1 MLLPNLDCEHYI
13 KCDSPASL
21 RLPSMSKLQQKI
33 RLNIRFL
40 LRNYMPRWSIL
51 ILDIA
56 IVVMCFTVFWLF
68 RGTLS
73 NNGYSHFPLKLL
85 TLTGI
90 YIFSSIVFRAHH
102 GVIRF
107 STWKDL
113 YRVVLSN
120 ITSIIIFT
128 FVGILVNHA
137 TKEMVYPITF
147 QLGFGPIVGMI
158 ILAMQLL
165 MRFTVRFVFSYIES
179 NIPKEK
185 KNIFIL
191 GSEHESV
198 LLAQSIRD
206 ENHNPYKPVAFIALK
221 ETHVGKSLAGL
232 PVLSAKSGIKKH
244 MEHYKVQSMLL
255 YKNQIDLM
263 PKEFYDLCIVDG
275 LELLAVTSYS
285 KYTGKEGET
294 DVETAKAPQINKIKI
309 EDLLGRNAIEINKE
323 LLAPYFEGKSI
334 LITGAAGSIGSE
346 ICTQLTNFKCKRITL
361 LDQAETPL
369 NDLYLTLSPIKGDI
383 IIKSVI
389 GSVSN
394 EAKMRQVFECALPDI
409 VFHAAAYKH
418 VPMME
423 RHPSA
428 AVITNVLGTKVV
440 ADLSVEFGVDRF
452 VMISTDKAV
461 NPTNVMGA
469 TKRAAE
475 IYIQSLYH
483 HLKETRPEVK
493 THFITTR
500 FGNVLGS
507 NGSVVP
513 LFKKQI
519 EDGGPVTVTHR
530 DIVRYF
536 MTIPEACSLVLEAG
550 YIGNGGQ
557 IYIFDMGEA
566 VKIYDLAEKMIRL
579 AGKTPGKDIEIVE
592 TGLRP
597 GEKLYE
603 ELLATDENTLP
614 TPHRKLRIA
623 KVRQYRFDFIRPRI
637 HKLITTAAEWTDPLE
652 VVKQLKNLIPEF
664 ISQCSPEYERLDIE
678 NGFKEQL
685 PNEQK
690 FIDK

>member
-1 MLLPNLDCEHYI
+1 
-13 KCDSPASL
+13 
-21 RLPSMSKLQQKI
+21 
-33 RLNIRFL
+33 
-40 LRNYMPRWSIL
+40 MPRWSIL

-73 NNGYSHFPLKLL
+73 NNGYSHFTLQLL

-90 YIFSSIVFRAHH
+90 YIFSSIIFRAHH

-165 MRFTVRFVFSYIES
+165 MRFTVRSVFSYIES

-206 ENHNPYKPVAFIALK
+206 EKQNPYKPVAFIALK
-221 ETHVGKSLAGL
+221 EAHVGKSLAGL

-285 KYTGKEGET
+285 KYTGNEGET

-309 EDLLGRNAIEINKE
+309 EDLLGRNAIEINKD

-394 EAKMRQVFECALPDI
+394 EAKMRQVFECARPDI

-469 TKRAAE
+469 SKRAAE

-493 THFITTR
+493 THFVTTR

-513 LFKKQI
+513 LFKRQI
-519 EDGGPVTVTHR
+519 EEGGPVTVTHR

-550 YIGNGGQ
+550 CIGNGGQ

-603 ELLATDENTLP
+603 ELLATEENTLP

-664 ISQCSPEYERLDIE
+664 ISQCSPEYERLDLE
-678 NGFKEQL
+678 NGYKEQL

>member
-1 MLLPNLDCEHYI
+1 M
-13 KCDSPASL
+13 
-21 RLPSMSKLQQKI
+21 
-33 RLNIRFL
+33 
-40 LRNYMPRWSIL
+40 
-51 ILDIA
+51 A
-56 IVVMCFTVFWLF
+56 IVLFTILGIFANS
-68 RGTLS
+68 TT
-73 NNGYSHFPLKLL
+73 NGMECPVK
-85 TLTGI
+85 
-90 YIFSSIVFRAHH
+90 
-102 GVIRF
+102 
-107 STWKDL
+107 
-113 YRVVLSN
+113 
-120 ITSIIIFT
+120 
-128 FVGILVNHA
+128 
-137 TKEMVYPITF
+137 F
-147 QLGFGPIVGMI
+147 QLWFGPMVGLI

-165 MRFTVRFVFSYIES
+165 MRFTVRSVFSYLES

-191 GSEHESV
+191 GSEHDSV

-206 ENHNPYKPVAFIALK
+206 ENQNPYKPVAFIALK
-221 ETHVGKSLAGL
+221 EAHVGKSLAGI
-232 PVLSAKSGIKKH
+232 PVLSAKSGIKGH
-244 MEHYKVQSMLL
+244 MERYKVQSMLL
-255 YKNQIDLM
+255 YKNQIDIM

-275 LELLAVTSYS
+275 LELLAVTSFS
-285 KYTGKEGET
+285 KYKGEES
-294 DVETAKAPQINKIKI
+294 ETNVPTAPQINKIKI
-309 EDLLGRNAIEINKE
+309 EDLLGRNAIDINKD

-346 ICTQLTNFKCKRITL
+346 ICTQLTNFKCKRLTL

-369 NDLYLTLSPIKGDI
+369 NDLFLTLSPLKGDI
-383 IIKSVI
+383 KIKSVI

-394 EAKMRQVFECALPDI
+394 EAKMRQVFECARPDI

-418 VPMME
+418 VPMTE

-440 ADLSVEFGVDRF
+440 ADLSIEFGIERF

-475 IYIQSLYH
+475 IYIQSLFH
-483 HLKETRPEVK
+483 HLKETRPEIK
-493 THFITTR
+493 THFVTTR

-513 LFKKQI
+513 LFKRQI

-550 YIGNGGQ
+550 CIGNGGQ

-623 KVRQYRFDFIRPRI
+623 KVRQYRFDYIRPRI
-637 HKLITTAAEWTDPLE
+637 HKLITTAAEWTQPIE
-652 VVKQLKNLIPEF
+652 VVKLLKNLIPEF
-664 ISQCSPEYERLDIE
+664 ISQCSPEYEKLDME
-678 NGFKEQL
+678 NGYKEQL

>member
-1 MLLPNLDCEHYI
+1 
-13 KCDSPASL
+13 
-21 RLPSMSKLQQKI
+21 
-33 RLNIRFL
+33 
-40 LRNYMPRWSIL
+40 
-51 ILDIA
+51 
-56 IVVMCFTVFWLF
+56 MCFTAFWFF
-68 RGTLS
+68 RETLS
-73 NNGYSHFPLKLL
+73 AHDYTYFLLKIV
-85 TLTGI
+85 TITGI

-102 GVIRF
+102 GVVRF

-120 ITSIIIFT
+120 IMAIVLFTILGIFANST
-128 FVGILVNHA
+128 TNGMECPV
-137 TKEMVYPITF
+137 KF
-147 QLGFGPIVGMI
+147 QLWFGPMVGLI

-165 MRFTVRFVFSYIES
+165 MRFTVRSVFSYLES

-191 GSEHESV
+191 GSEHDSV

-206 ENHNPYKPVAFIALK
+206 ENQNPYKPVAFIALK
-221 ETHVGKSLAGL
+221 EAHVGKSLAGI
-232 PVLSAKSGIKKH
+232 PVLSAKSGIKGH
-244 MEHYKVQSMLL
+244 MERYKVQSMLL
-255 YKNQIDLM
+255 YKNQIDIM

-275 LELLAVTSYS
+275 LELLAVTSFS
-285 KYTGKEGET
+285 KYKGEES
-294 DVETAKAPQINKIKI
+294 ETNVPTAPQINKIKI
-309 EDLLGRNAIEINKE
+309 EDLLGRNAIDINKD

-346 ICTQLTNFKCKRITL
+346 ICTQLTNFKCKRLTL

-369 NDLYLTLSPIKGDI
+369 NDLFLTLSPLKGDI
-383 IIKSVI
+383 KIKSVI

-394 EAKMRQVFECALPDI
+394 EAKMRQVFECARPDI

-418 VPMME
+418 VPMTE

-440 ADLSVEFGVDRF
+440 ADLSIEFGIERF

-475 IYIQSLYH
+475 IYIQSLFH
-483 HLKETRPEVK
+483 HLKETRPEIK
-493 THFITTR
+493 THFVTTR

-513 LFKKQI
+513 LFKRQI

-550 YIGNGGQ
+550 CIGNGGQ

-623 KVRQYRFDFIRPRI
+623 KVRQYRFDYIRPRI
-637 HKLITTAAEWTDPLE
+637 HKLITTAAEWTQPIE
-652 VVKQLKNLIPEF
+652 VVKLLKNLIPEF
-664 ISQCSPEYERLDIE
+664 ISQCSPEYEKLDME
-678 NGFKEQL
+678 NGYKEQL

>member
-1 MLLPNLDCEHYI
+1 
-13 KCDSPASL
+13 
-21 RLPSMSKLQQKI
+21 MSKLQQKLRI
-33 RLNIRFL
+33 NIKLL

-51 ILDIA
+51 ILDTA
-56 IVVMCFTVFWLF
+56 IVVMCFTAFWLF

-73 NNGYSHFPLKLL
+73 PHGYTHFFLKIL

-90 YIFSSIVFRAHH
+90 YIFSSIVFHTHH
-102 GVIRF
+102 GVVRF

-120 ITSIIIFT
+120 ITAIIIFT
-128 FVGILVNHA
+128 IVGIMVNNA
-137 TKEMVYPITF
+137 TDEMVYPVIF
-147 QLGFGPIVGMI
+147 QLWFGPMVGLI

-165 MRFTVRFVFSYIES
+165 MRFTVRSVFSYIES

-191 GSEHESV
+191 GSEHDSV
-198 LLAQSIRD
+198 LLAQSIKD
-206 ENHNPYKPVAFIALK
+206 ENQNPYKPVAFIALK
-221 ETHVGKSLAGL
+221 EAHVGKSLAGL

-244 MEHYKVQSMLL
+244 MEHYNVQSMLL
-255 YKNQIDLM
+255 YKNQIDIM

-275 LELLAVTSYS
+275 LELLAVTSFS
-285 KYTGKEGET
+285 KFRGKESET
-294 DVETAKAPQINKIKI
+294 SEAAVQTAPQINKIKI
-309 EDLLGRNAIEINKE
+309 EDLLGRNAIEINKD

-334 LITGAAGSIGSE
+334 LVTGAAGSIGSE
-346 ICTQLTNFKCKRITL
+346 ICTQLTNFKCKRLTL

-369 NDLYLTLSPIKGDI
+369 NDLFLTLSPIKGDI
-383 IIKSVI
+383 KIKSVI

-394 EAKMRQVFECALPDI
+394 EAKMRQVFECAQPDI

-440 ADLSVEFGVDRF
+440 ADLSVEFEVERF

-475 IYIQSLYH
+475 IYIQSLFH
-483 HLKETRPEVK
+483 HLKETRPDIK
-493 THFITTR
+493 THFVTTR

-513 LFKKQI
+513 LFKRQI
-519 EDGGPVTVTHR
+519 EEGGPVTVTHR

-550 YIGNGGQ
+550 CIGNGGQ

-623 KVRQYRFDFIRPRI
+623 KVRDYRFEFVRPRI
-637 HKLITTAAEWTDPLE
+637 HKLITTAAGWTQPLE
-652 VVKQLKNLIPEF
+652 VVKLLKNLIPEF
-664 ISQCSPEYERLDIE
+664 VSQCSPEYERLDLE

-690 FIDK
+690 FINK

>member
-1 MLLPNLDCEHYI
+1 
-13 KCDSPASL
+13 
-21 RLPSMSKLQQKI
+21 
-33 RLNIRFL
+33 
-40 LRNYMPRWSIL
+40 
-51 ILDIA
+51 
-56 IVVMCFTVFWLF
+56 MCFTAFWFF
-68 RGTLS
+68 RETLS
-73 NNGYSHFPLKLL
+73 AHDYTYFLLKIV
-85 TLTGI
+85 TITGI

-102 GVIRF
+102 GVVRF

-120 ITSIIIFT
+120 IMAIVLFTILGIFANST
-128 FVGILVNHA
+128 TNGMECPV
-137 TKEMVYPITF
+137 KF
-147 QLGFGPIVGMI
+147 QLWFGPMVGLI

-165 MRFTVRFVFSYIES
+165 MRFTVRSVFSYLES

-191 GSEHESV
+191 GSEHDSV

-206 ENHNPYKPVAFIALK
+206 ENQNPYKPVAFIALK
-221 ETHVGKSLAGL
+221 EAHVGKSLAGI
-232 PVLSAKSGIKKH
+232 PVLSAKSGIKGH
-244 MEHYKVQSMLL
+244 MERYKVQSMLL
-255 YKNQIDLM
+255 YKNQIDIM

-275 LELLAVTSYS
+275 LELLAVTSFS
-285 KYTGKEGET
+285 KYKGEES
-294 DVETAKAPQINKIKI
+294 ETNVPTAPQINKIKI
-309 EDLLGRNAIEINKE
+309 EDLLGRNAIDINKD

-346 ICTQLTNFKCKRITL
+346 ICTQLTNFKCKRLTL

-369 NDLYLTLSPIKGDI
+369 NDLFLTLSPLKGDI
-383 IIKSVI
+383 KIKSVI

-394 EAKMRQVFECALPDI
+394 EAKMRQVFECARPDI

-440 ADLSVEFGVDRF
+440 ADLSIEFGIERF

-475 IYIQSLYH
+475 IYIQSLFH
-483 HLKETRPEVK
+483 HLKETRPEIK
-493 THFITTR
+493 THFVTTR

-513 LFKKQI
+513 LFKRQI

-550 YIGNGGQ
+550 CIGNGGQ

-623 KVRQYRFDFIRPRI
+623 KVRQYRFDYIRPRI
-637 HKLITTAAEWTDPLE
+637 HKLITTAAEWTQPIE
-652 VVKQLKNLIPEF
+652 VVKLLKNLIPEF
-664 ISQCSPEYERLDIE
+664 ISQCSPEYEKLDME
-678 NGFKEQL
+678 NGYKEQL

>member
-1 MLLPNLDCEHYI
+1 MI
-13 KCDSPASL
+13 
-21 RLPSMSKLQQKI
+21 KLQKQL
-33 RLNIRFL
+33 RLNIRLL

-56 IVVMCFTVFWLF
+56 IVVMCFTIFWLF

-73 NNGYSHFPLKLL
+73 THGYSHFLLKML

-90 YIFSSIVFRAHH
+90 YIFSSIVFHTHH
-102 GVIRF
+102 GVVRF

-120 ITSIIIFT
+120 ITAIIIFT
-128 FVGILVNHA
+128 VVGILVNR
-137 TKEMVYPITF
+137 TTGDMEYPIKF
-147 QLGFGPIVGMI
+147 QLWFGPMVGMI

-165 MRFTVRFVFSYIES
+165 MRFTVRSAFSYMER
-179 NIPKEK
+179 NIQKDK

-191 GSEHESV
+191 GSEHDSV
-198 LLAQSIRD
+198 LLALSIKD
-206 ENHNPYKPVAFIALK
+206 ESQNPYKPVAFIALK
-221 ETHVGKSLAGL
+221 EAHVGKSLAGL

-244 MEHYKVQSMLL
+244 MQHYNVQSMLL
-255 YKNQIDLM
+255 YKDQINLM

-285 KYTGKEGET
+285 KYRGKESET
-294 DVETAKAPQINKIKI
+294 SEVELKAPATQINKIKI
-309 EDLLGRNAIEINKE
+309 EDLLGRNAIEINKD

-369 NDLYLTLSPIKGDI
+369 NDLFLTLMPIKGDI
-383 IIKSVI
+383 KIKSVI

-394 EAKMRQVFECALPDI
+394 SAKMRQVFECSKPDI

-440 ADLSVEFGVDRF
+440 ADLSVEFRVERF

-483 HLKETRPEVK
+483 HLKETSPEIN
-493 THFITTR
+493 THFVTTR

-513 LFKKQI
+513 LFKRQI
-519 EDGGPVTVTHR
+519 EEGGPVTVTHR

-550 YIGNGGQ
+550 CIGNGGQ

-579 AGKTPGKDIEIVE
+579 AGKTPGKDIEIIE

-603 ELLATDENTLP
+603 ELLATDENTIT

-623 KVRQYRFDFIRPRI
+623 KVRDYRFDFIRPRI
-637 HKLITTAAEWTDPLE
+637 HKLITTAAEWTEPIE

-664 ISQCSPEYERLDIE
+664 ISQCSPDYEKLDIE

>member
-1 MLLPNLDCEHYI
+1 
-13 KCDSPASL
+13 
-21 RLPSMSKLQQKI
+21 MSKLIQKL
-33 RLNIRFL
+33 RVNIKFL

-56 IVVMCFTVFWLF
+56 IVVMCFTVTWFF
-68 RGTLS
+68 RSSLS
-73 NNGYSHFPLKLL
+73 PHGFSHFTLKIL
-85 TLTGI
+85 TISGI
-90 YIFSSIVFRAHH
+90 YIFSSMVFRSHH
-102 GVIRF
+102 GVVRF

-128 FVGILVNHA
+128 IVGFLVNHA
-137 TKEMVYPITF
+137 TEEMVYPITF
-147 QLGFGPIVGMI
+147 QLWFGPMVGMV

-165 MRFTVRFVFSYIES
+165 MRFTVRSVFSYMES

-198 LLAQSIRD
+198 LLAQSIKD
-206 ENHNPYKPVAFIALK
+206 ENQNPYKPVAFIALK
-221 ETHVGKSLAGL
+221 EAHVGKSLAGL
-232 PVLSAKSGIKKH
+232 PVLSAKSGMKKH

-255 YKNQIDLM
+255 YKNQIDIM
-263 PKEFYDLCIVDG
+263 PKAFYDLCIVDG
-275 LELLAVTSYS
+275 LELLAVTSFS
-285 KYTGKEGET
+285 KYRGKESET
-294 DVETAKAPQINKIKI
+294 SEAGVPTAPQINKIKI
-309 EDLLGRNAIEINKE
+309 EDLLGRNAIEINKD

-346 ICTQLTNFKCKRITL
+346 ICTQLTNFKCKRLTL

-394 EAKMRQVFECALPDI
+394 EAKMRQVFECARPDI

-440 ADLSVEFGVDRF
+440 ADLSVEFEVERF

-475 IYIQSLYH
+475 IYIQSLFH
-483 HLKETRPEVK
+483 HLKETQPEIK
-493 THFITTR
+493 THFVTTR

-513 LFKKQI
+513 LFKRQI
-519 EDGGPVTVTHR
+519 EEGGPVTVTHR

-550 YIGNGGQ
+550 CIGNGGQ

-623 KVRQYRFDFIRPRI
+623 KVRQYRFDYIRPRI
-637 HKLITTAAEWTDPLE
+637 HKLITTAAEWTKPLE
-652 VVKQLKNLIPEF
+652 VVKLLKNLIPEF
-664 ISQCSPEYERLDIE
+664 VSQCSPEYERLDLE

-690 FIDK
+690 FINK

>member
-1 MLLPNLDCEHYI
+1 
-13 KCDSPASL
+13 
-21 RLPSMSKLQQKI
+21 
-33 RLNIRFL
+33 
-40 LRNYMPRWSIL
+40 MPRWSIL
-51 ILDIA
+51 ILDTA
-56 IVVMCFTVFWLF
+56 IVVMCFTAFWLF

-73 NNGYSHFPLKLL
+73 SHNYTHFILKLV

-102 GVIRF
+102 GVVRF

-120 ITSIIIFT
+120 IMSIVIFT
-128 FVGILVNHA
+128 IVGILVNS
-137 TKEMVYPITF
+137 TTSDTVSPITF
-147 QLGFGPIVGMI
+147 QLGFGPMVGLI

-165 MRFTVRFVFSYIES
+165 MRFTVRSVFSYMES

-191 GSEHESV
+191 GSEHDSV

-206 ENHNPYKPVAFIALK
+206 ENQNPYKPVAFIALK
-221 ETHVGKSLAGL
+221 EAHVGKSLAGL
-232 PVLSAKSGIKKH
+232 PVLSAKTGIKKH
-244 MEHYKVQSMLL
+244 MEHYNVQSMLL
-255 YKNQIDLM
+255 YKNQIDIM

-275 LELLAVTSYS
+275 LELLAVTSFS
-285 KYTGKEGET
+285 KFRGKESET
-294 DVETAKAPQINKIKI
+294 SEAAVQTAPQINKIKI
-309 EDLLGRNAIEINKE
+309 EDLLGRNAIEINKD

-334 LITGAAGSIGSE
+334 LVTGAAGSIGSE
-346 ICTQLTNFKCKRITL
+346 ICTQLTNFKCKRLTL

-369 NDLYLTLSPIKGDI
+369 NDLFLTLSPIKGDI
-383 IIKSVI
+383 KIKSVI

-394 EAKMRQVFECALPDI
+394 EAKMRQVFECAQPDI

-440 ADLSVEFGVDRF
+440 ADLSVEFEVERF

-475 IYIQSLYH
+475 IYIQSLFI
-483 HLKETRPEVK
+483 HLKETKPEIK
-493 THFITTR
+493 THFVTTR

-513 LFKKQI
+513 LFKRQI
-519 EDGGPVTVTHR
+519 EEGGPVTVTHR

-550 YIGNGGQ
+550 CIGNGGQ

-623 KVRQYRFDFIRPRI
+623 KVRQYRFDYIRPRI
-637 HKLITTAAEWTDPLE
+637 HNLITTAAEWTKPLE
-652 VVKQLKNLIPEF
+652 VVKLLKNLIPEF
-664 ISQCSPEYERLDIE
+664 VSQCSPDYEKLDIE
-678 NGFKEQL
+678 NGYKEEL